1 MSFTQDLANE
11 VDEIFKTQWNERNGN
26 VVPEAENVQL
36 GNDAV
41 RLDGTV
47 LYADLADSTSL
58 VKALPAWYAA
68 EVYKSYLVCACRII
82 RKNGGE
88 ITAFDGDRVM
98 GVYLGEYK
106 NTSAAKT
113 ALQLNHVVQE
123 IINPKLKQKYPD
135 KNYTLL
141 HAVGVDTSRLFVAR
155 TGIRGSND
163 LVWVGTD
170 ANAAAKLC
178 SLREAG
184 YSSYIT
190 PAVFDVMADSVKYG
204 GDQKQ
209 PMWESRTWEKHGLK
223 LYRSDWRWRPY

>member
-123 IINPKLKQKYPD
+123 IINPK
-135 KNYTLL
+135 
-141 HAVGVDTSRLFVAR
+141 G
-155 TGIRGSND
+155 
-163 LVWVGTD
+163 
-170 ANAAAKLC
+170 LC
-178 SLREAG
+178 
-184 YSSYIT
+184 T
-190 PAVFDVMADSVKYG
+190 
-204 GDQKQ
+204 
-209 PMWESRTWEKHGLK
+209 
-223 LYRSDWRWRPY
+223 